1 MNDVQIL
8 DDFDQ
13 AVEESIHDD
22 EIDALL
28 ESLSV
33 DSDIDDDAEP
43 AEEGI
48 VGAAVGITMAVAGFT
63 VMIVSFK
70 SMLNDMKRKRILK
83 KHPEIANKIGDCLND
98 VNTECFKSFES
109 AIKKNAYFKSSEY
122 KKVKKQKA
130 NDDDMKKFT
139 SDCKFS
145 VQDSNNAVSAKMV
158 SSLRTPTYTFE
169 YKTLEDDNANDE
181 YIEKNIEPVE
191 NKILSEYKNVL
202 ASAITTFNSSKAKAT
217 VESKYG
223 CKINVTFNG
232 VDSDADADHYESNDE
247 DIRTEYYWAYGNIS
261 IEVTFDAGKTDTK
274 ADNVDA
280 NEDAFDFDI
289 DFDIEDAA
297 TESAWEEVPQLSVK
311 KMIDS
316 GMKKNDAIKSMDNF
330 IKYMDTHKMMD
341 KHYDE
346 FTIDENTVVTKKD
359 LNSKGIQFIKY
370 CLKKIKE
377 IPNNPEN
384 VEKLHNALKE
394 YTEDKTKITKVL
406 GIVGGIISVGTCIV
420 APLVGYKASILSLKH
435 MLIAVNSG
443 ASVAGLGFGTAAIAK
458 KNIDKAYN
466 MSEESVT
473 FEDDSDFDDDSLDSA
488 TESSM
493 FLDMMMESCDDLDE
507 FQDLVT
513 ENAYDWEMYGLIDDA
528 QSALEATKVMRV
540 ENWKEKNRKRL
551 INRECIRIAMKKGDP
566 NYTKYKKYR
575 DLMREYREKLFEK
588 YTPMATRNV
597 KAAQQN
603 ARHKAANMHTAGGK
617 DVNARINKAMN
628 KSIAGHNP
636 TNAPAKSNAS

>member
-1 MNDVQIL
+1 MGFFTNKAYNKEKHYLKNNANESIGGNTMNDVQFL

-63 VMIVSFK
+63 VMIASFK
-70 SMLNDMKRKRILK
+70 TMLNDMKRKRILK

-145 VQDSNNAVSAKMV
+145 VQDSNNAVTAKMV

-223 CKINVTFNG
+223 CKINVAFNG

-274 ADNVDA
+274 ADTIDND
-280 NEDAFDFDI
+280 NED
-289 DFDIEDAA
+289 
-297 TESAWEEVPQLSVK
+297 
-311 KMIDS
+311 
-316 GMKKNDAIKSMDNF
+316 
-330 IKYMDTHKMMD
+330 
-341 KHYDE
+341 
-346 FTIDENTVVTKKD
+346 
-359 LNSKGIQFIKY
+359 
-370 CLKKIKE
+370 
-377 IPNNPEN
+377 
-384 VEKLHNALKE
+384 
-394 YTEDKTKITKVL
+394 IT
-406 GIVGGIISVGTCIV
+406 
-420 APLVGYKASILSLKH
+420 
-435 MLIAVNSG
+435 G
-443 ASVAGLGFGTAAIAK
+443 AK
-458 KNIDKAYN
+458 
-466 MSEESVT
+466 ESVT

-493 FLDMMMESCDDLDE
+493 FLDMMMESCDDLNE

>member
-1 MNDVQIL
+1 MGFFTNKAYNKEKNYLKNNANESIGGNVMNDVQFL

-83 KHPEIANKIGDCLND
+83 KHPEIANKVGDCLND
-98 VNTECFKSFES
+98 VNAECFKSFES
-109 AIKKNAYFKSSEY
+109 VIKKNAYFKSSEY
-122 KKVKKQKA
+122 KKIKKQKM

-145 VQDSNNAVSAKMV
+145 VQDSNNSVTAKMV
-158 SSLRTPTYTFE
+158 STLRTPTYIFE
-169 YKTLEDDNANDE
+169 YTTPVDDNENDE
-181 YIEKNIEPVE
+181 YVGKNIEPVE

-202 ASAITTFNSSKAKAT
+202 AAAITAFSSSKAKAT
-217 VESKYG
+217 MESKYG
-223 CKINVTFNG
+223 CKINVTFSG
-232 VDSDADADHYESNDE
+232 VDSDADADSNNGANTVE
-247 DIRTEYYWAYGNIS
+247 LYWAWGNIT
-261 IEVTFDAGKTDTK
+261 IEVTFDASDAGKTDI
-274 ADNVDA
+274 ADN
-280 NEDAFDFDI
+280 
-289 DFDIEDAA
+289 
-297 TESAWEEVPQLSVK
+297 
-311 KMIDS
+311 
-316 GMKKNDAIKSMDNF
+316 DN
-330 IKYMDTHKMMD
+330 KDT
-341 KHYDE
+341 
-346 FTIDENTVVTKKD
+346 T
-359 LNSKGIQFIKY
+359 
-370 CLKKIKE
+370 
-377 IPNNPEN
+377 
-384 VEKLHNALKE
+384 
-394 YTEDKTKITKVL
+394 
-406 GIVGGIISVGTCIV
+406 
-420 APLVGYKASILSLKH
+420 
-435 MLIAVNSG
+435 G
-443 ASVAGLGFGTAAIAK
+443 AK
-458 KNIDKAYN
+458 
-466 MSEESVT
+466 ESVT

-603 ARHKAANMHTAGGK
+603 ARHKAANMHTTGGK
-617 DVNARINKAMN
+617 DVNARINKAMD

>member
-1 MNDVQIL
+1 MGFFTNKAYNKEKNYLKNNANESIGGNVMNDVQFL

-33 DSDIDDDAEP
+33 DSDINDDAEP
-43 AEEGI
+43 A
-48 VGAAVGITMAVAGFT
+48 
-63 VMIVSFK
+63 
-70 SMLNDMKRKRILK
+70 
-83 KHPEIANKIGDCLND
+83 
-98 VNTECFKSFES
+98 
-109 AIKKNAYFKSSEY
+109 
-122 KKVKKQKA
+122 
-130 NDDDMKKFT
+130 
-139 SDCKFS
+139 
-145 VQDSNNAVSAKMV
+145 
-158 SSLRTPTYTFE
+158 
-169 YKTLEDDNANDE
+169 
-181 YIEKNIEPVE
+181 
-191 NKILSEYKNVL
+191 
-202 ASAITTFNSSKAKAT
+202 
-217 VESKYG
+217 
-223 CKINVTFNG
+223 
-232 VDSDADADHYESNDE
+232 
-247 DIRTEYYWAYGNIS
+247 
-261 IEVTFDAGKTDTK
+261 
-274 ADNVDA
+274 DA
-280 NEDAFDFDI
+280 NEDVFDI
-289 DFDIEDAA
+289 DFDIEDVA

-316 GMKKNDAIKSMDNF
+316 GMKKNDAIKAMDNF

-359 LNSKGIQFIKY
+359 LDSKGIKFIKY

-377 IPNNPEN
+377 IPSNPEN
-384 VEKLHNALKE
+384 VEKLHNALQE
-394 YTEDKTKITKVL
+394 YTKDKTKIVKVL
-406 GIVGGIISVGTCIV
+406 GIISSIISISTAIV
-420 APLVGYKASILSLKH
+420 VPLVGYKASILTLKNL
-435 MLIAVNSG
+435 LITVNSG
-443 ASVAGLGFGTAAIAK
+443 AIIAGTGFAAAKNAK
-458 KNIDKAYN
+458 KNIDKTYN

-617 DVNARINKAMN
+617 DVNARINKAMD